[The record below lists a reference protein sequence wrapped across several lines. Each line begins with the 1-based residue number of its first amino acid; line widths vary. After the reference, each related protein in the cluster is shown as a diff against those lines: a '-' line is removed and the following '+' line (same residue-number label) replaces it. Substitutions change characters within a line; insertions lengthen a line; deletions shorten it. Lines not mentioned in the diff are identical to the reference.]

1 MYIIFAIVAFGL
13 LILVHELGHFIAA
26 KINGVKVEEFAIGMG
41 PQIFSVAIGE
51 TDYSLRALP
60 IGGFVQMYGEDTNDD
75 EISTRDKR
83 ALSNKSPLVRVI
95 VFAAGA
101 FMNLL
106 LALIIFTI
114 VAMNFGFK
122 TNVVSSVVDNSP
134 AALAGLKSG
143 DKLIKIDGNRI
154 LTGDDLVM
162 GIALAKGNPVE
173 IEFESNGKTEIKSI
187 KPIEEDGVYR
197 VGIYSEH
204 IKNPSIIDSFKNSFK
219 ELISMVKQTFISLKM
234 MFTGNVD
241 FKTDVGGPV
250 TIIRMAGEAAKVGMW
265 NLVNLTAFLS
275 VQLAVF
281 NLLPFPALDGG
292 HIFILLIETITRNKI
307 PAKYVNAINTVGFV
321 LLMILMAVVLLKDII
336 FPVKL

>member
-60 IGGFVQMYGEDTNDD
+60 IGGFVQMYGEDTNDE

>member
-60 IGGFVQMYGEDTNDD
+60 IGGFVQMYGESTDDD
-75 EISTRDKR
+75 EVSTRDKR
-83 ALSNKSPLVRVI
+83 ALSNKSPLVRII

-114 VAMNFGFK
+114 VVMNFGFK

-134 AALAGLKSG
+134 AAVAGLKSG

-154 LTGDDLVM
+154 LTGDDLIM

-173 IEFESNGKTEIKSI
+173 IEFESNGKIETKSI

-234 MFTGNVD
+234 MFTGNID

-250 TIIRMAGEAAKVGMW
+250 TIIRMAGEAAKVGVW

-307 PAKYVNAINTVGFV
+307 PAKYVNAINTVGFA